1 MGEMM
6 KTIIQI
12 FVVTM
17 CLAIIGQSFLQAH
30 EIQKSFDGQCLR
42 KKI

>member
-1 MGEMM
+1 M

-17 CLAIIGQSFLQAH
+17 CLAIVGQSYLQAQGIRKNIN
-30 EIQKSFDGQCLR
+30 EQCVVSQF
-42 KKI
+42 

>member
-1 MGEMM
+1 MM
-6 KTIIQI
+6 KAIIQI

-30 EIQKSFDGQCLR
+30 GMQKKFDEQCTSQ
-42 KKI
+42 KI